1 MGFNFDAY
9 EKVFPTNPVI
19 PPAVDSAV
27 DTFKPTEEEAI
38 EKAMDNKPGA
48 TDEVITEESEE
59 IGDKTPEGNGETNG

>member
-9 EKVFPTNPVI
+9 EKVFPTTPVI
-19 PPAVDSAV
+19 PPAVESAV

-59 IGDKTPEGNGETNG
+59 IGDNTPEGNGDNNG